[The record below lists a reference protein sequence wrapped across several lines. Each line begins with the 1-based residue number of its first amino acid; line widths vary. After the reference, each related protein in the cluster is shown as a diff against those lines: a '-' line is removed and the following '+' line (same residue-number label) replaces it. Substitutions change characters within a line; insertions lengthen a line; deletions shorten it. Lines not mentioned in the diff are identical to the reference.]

1 MKESLRG
8 LFYIVKGHYVKNKAP
23 RFWNEVSE
31 TDNYIGGYDPDR
43 EDTEEWYMVLDS
55 ETFRCHGAVSTLLGA
70 GNIIR
75 HIILKHKTKE
85 HYFTTLEQYENTVSP
100 THRRLHQ
107 EVYNTYGDYF
117 SQYVKDVE
125 DSAYN
130 EVRNNTPVMKARNK
144 KKRSLSKV
152 VVEMVEVTPS
162 KNTIEVST
170 LSDTSTPKPKRGKG
184 LKPTKRKVT
193 AEME

>member
-1 MKESLRG
+1 MKENLRG

-23 RFWNEVSE
+23 RFWNEVSASYN
-31 TDNYIGGYDPDR
+31 DIGGYDPER
-43 EDTEEWYMVLDS
+43 EDTEEWYMVFDN
-55 ETFRCHGAVSTLLGA
+55 EEFRFHGSSTTLQGA
-70 GNIIR
+70 ANIIR
-75 HIILKHKTKE
+75 RIILKHKTKE
-85 HYFTTLEQYENTVSP
+85 HYFTTLEQYENMVSP
-100 THRRLHQ
+100 IYQRLHQ

-117 SQYVKDVE
+117 KQFVSEVVE
-125 DSAYN
+125 ESAYR

-152 VVEMVEVTPS
+152 VEMVEVTPPQ
-162 KNTIEVST
+162 TIEVNT

-184 LKPTKRKVT
+184 LKPIKRKVT

>member
-1 MKESLRG
+1 MKENLRG

-23 RFWNEVSE
+23 RFWNEVSASYN
-31 TDNYIGGYDPDR
+31 DIGGYDPDR
-43 EDTEEWYMVLDS
+43 EDTEEWYMVFDN
-55 ETFRCHGAVSTLLGA
+55 EEFRCHGAVSTLQGA

-75 HIILKHKTKE
+75 RIILKHRTKE
-85 HYFTTLEQYENTVSP
+85 HYFTALEQYENMVSLI
-100 THRRLHQ
+100 HQRLHQ

-125 DSAYN
+125 ESAYR

-152 VVEMVEVTPS
+152 VEMVEVTPP
-162 KNTIEVST
+162 KNTIEVNT

>member
-23 RFWNEVSE
+23 RFWNEVSASYN
-31 TDNYIGGYDPDR
+31 DIGGYDPER
-43 EDTEEWYMVLDS
+43 EDTEEWYMVYDN

-85 HYFTTLEQYENTVSP
+85 DYFTTLEQYEVSPSP
-100 THRRLHQ
+100 THLRLQQ

-117 SQYVKDVE
+117 KQYVKDVE
-125 DSAYN
+125 NRAYTSIR
-130 EVRNNTPVMKARNK
+130 ENTPTKKAR
-144 KKRSLSKV
+144 KRFIKRTPV
-152 VVEMVEVTPS
+152 TVEVTP
-162 KNTIEVST
+162 VST
-170 LSDTSTPKPKRGKG
+170 PTPITEDTEDLTPKKKTKG
-184 LKPTKRKVT
+184 LKPRKREVMV
-193 AEME
+193 EIS